1 MFDFLFLG
9 FNGLFWQVIFVV
21 AVATVALLVVS
32 RSASQKL
39 ALGAIAGW
47 VVVMVPLVW
56 LNWWLVPGNELLAD
70 DTAMPVSPEQL
81 HYPSL
86 VAIVAVSVIY
96 VAAVRWLTH
105 RSAASQVDAP
115 SYSNA
120 S

>member
-1 MFDFLFLG
+1 MSKPFSKTLDSPPNLETKP
-9 FNGLFWQVIFVV
+9 WV
-21 AVATVALLVVS
+21 
-32 RSASQKL
+32 RSHCHLNVQQTR
-39 ALGAIAGW
+39 AIAGW